1 MTTTTSVTTTADGH
15 RVTATNAAGQTLDA
29 LTRAFDTRA
38 KAKAYANS
46 IERAE
51 RGLIARTQLVRL
63 ARFTRTEIAAK
74 LGVSV
79 SAVSRWAASKSVPTA
94 AGVAKLVAL
103 ADASA
108 CYDCD
113 RGWKWAGGS
122 CVPCQGCNPK
132 GKSPKSAVSFPS
144 N

>member
-1 MTTTTSVTTTADGH
+1 MTTKTSVTATTDGH

-29 LTRAFDTRA
+29 LTKTFSTRRDA
-38 KAKAYANS
+38 VTYANG

-51 RGLIARTQLVRL
+51 RGLAARTQLLRL

-74 LGVSV
+74 LGVSI
-79 SAVSRWAASKSVPTA
+79 SAVSRWTAGKAVPTA
-94 AGVAKLVAL
+94 AGIVKLIKL
-103 ADASA
+103 AEVCA

-113 RGWKWAGGS
+113 RGWKWVGGS
-122 CVPCQGCNPK
+122 CVPCQNCNPK
-132 GKSPKSAVSFPS
+132 GKQPKSTVPFPS